1 MTGGRRTYPGQS
13 ASAGIALGLA
23 HRVDLPPTELH
34 TPALASGDSVQQVL
48 AAFEAVAEQLF
59 ELATTLRASG
69 QADLADIVETNGYIA
84 QDHDLREGAVRR
96 IREEE
101 AHAAHAVAQSVYEYA
116 DALSALDDPTLA
128 ERATDVRQVGRRVLA
143 QLSGSATATPDGP
156 LVLCA
161 HEVGAADLL
170 ERGEMVV
177 AAVSVLGGPN
187 GHASIIARS
196 LGIPLLLGVDPAL
209 LTERDGTEILV
220 DTGRSTATVNPAQ
233 HERAEAITAMNTA
246 RRRREALAA
255 ERDRPCR
262 TLDGHPVSLRANVA
276 TVVEAKTAVAHN
288 AAGVGLLRT
297 ELPFLDAYTWP
308 TESQHS
314 AVLTPILRKLA
325 GQPVTVRTLDFADDK
340 LPPFLKAGR
349 EGEKL
354 GRGLPLMLA
363 EPVAFAEQFRA
374 ILAAGLGTELRVMI
388 PMVASVA
395 ELRAC
400 KEILEKCAAQLGV
413 PAPPIGAMIE
423 LREAVA
429 AADALAR
436 ESAFFSIGSNDLTSQ
451 ILGLDRRDPALTPEL
466 AAHPTVLR
474 AIAATV
480 EAAHRYGRQ
489 VSVCG
494 DAAAHPL
501 VIPLLIGLGVDILSV
516 APAAVDEVRALV
528 RRLNLQLCAEAAS
541 RALHSH
547 VFDEVARIVQERCA
561 PAVP

>member
-1 MTGGRRTYPGQS
+1 MTGRRTYSGQA
-13 ASAGIALGLA
+13 ASTGIALGSA
-23 HRVDLPPTELH
+23 HHIDLPPVQRNAP
-34 TPALASGDSVQQVL
+34 TPAPGDSVQQVI
-48 AAFEAVAEQLF
+48 AAFDAAAEQLF
-59 ELATTLRASG
+59 ELAETLRGSG
-69 QADLADIVETNGYIA
+69 QADLADIVEANGYIA

-96 IREEE
+96 IRDEE
-101 AHAAHAVAQSVYEYA
+101 AHAAHAVAQAAYEYA
-116 DALSALDDPTLA
+116 DALAALSDPVLA
-128 ERATDVRQVGRRVLA
+128 ERAADVRQVGRRVLA
-143 QLSGSATATPDGP
+143 QLSGTATATPDGP

-170 ERGEMVV
+170 ERGDLVV

-209 LTERDGTEILV
+209 LQEPEGAEVLV
-220 DTGRSTATVNPAQ
+220 DTGQSTATVNPAR
-233 HERAEAITAMNTA
+233 HERAEAITAMNAA

-255 ERDRPCR
+255 ERHLPCR
-262 TLDGHPVSLRANVA
+262 TLDGHSVSLRANVA

-308 TESQHS
+308 TESQHT
-314 AVLTPILRKLA
+314 AVLAPILRKLA

-363 EPVAFAEQFRA
+363 QPAAFAEQFRA
-374 ILAAGLGTELRVMI
+374 ILTAGAGTELRIMI

-400 KEILEKCAAQLGV
+400 KDILEKCAAQLGV

-436 ESAFFSIGSNDLTSQ
+436 ESAFFSIGSNDLTGQ
-451 ILGLDRRDPALTPEL
+451 ILQLDRRDPALTPEL
-466 AAHPTVLR
+466 AAHPLVLR

-501 VIPLLIGLGVDILSV
+501 VIPLLIGLGCDVLSV
-516 APAAVDEVRALV
+516 APAALDEVRARV
-528 RRLNLQLCAEAAS
+528 RRLDLKLCVEAAS
-541 RALHSH
+541 RALRSD
-547 VFDEVARIVQERCA
+547 VFDEVARIVQERCT
-561 PAVP
+561 PSVP

>member
-1 MTGGRRTYPGQS
+1 MTGRRTYPGQA
-13 ASAGIALGLA
+13 ASTGIALGSA
-23 HRVDLPPTELH
+23 HHIDLPPVQRNAP
-34 TPALASGDSVQQVL
+34 TPPAGDSVQQVI
-48 AAFEAVAEQLF
+48 AAFDAVAEQLF
-59 ELATTLRASG
+59 ELAETLRGSG
-69 QADLADIVETNGYIA
+69 QADLADIVEANGYIA

-96 IREEE
+96 IRDEE
-101 AHAAHAVAQSVYEYA
+101 AHAAHAVAQAAYEYA
-116 DALSALDDPTLA
+116 DALAALSDPVLA
-128 ERATDVRQVGRRVLA
+128 ERAADVRQVGRRVLA
-143 QLSGSATATPDGP
+143 QLSGTATATPDGP

-170 ERGEMVV
+170 ERGDLVV

-209 LTERDGTEILV
+209 LQEPEGAEVLV
-220 DTGRSTATVNPAQ
+220 DTGQSTATVNPAR

-255 ERDRPCR
+255 ERHLPCR
-262 TLDGHPVSLRANVA
+262 TLDGHSVSLRANVA

-288 AAGVGLLRT
+288 SAGVGLLRT
-297 ELPFLDAYTWP
+297 ELPFLDAHTWP
-308 TESQHS
+308 IESQHT
-314 AVLTPILRKLA
+314 AVLAPILRKLA

-363 EPVAFAEQFRA
+363 QPAAFAEQFRA
-374 ILAAGLGTELRVMI
+374 ILTAGAGTELRIMI

-400 KEILEKCAAQLGV
+400 KDILEKCAAQLGV

-436 ESAFFSIGSNDLTSQ
+436 ESAFFSIGSNDLTGQ
-451 ILGLDRRDPALTPEL
+451 ILQLDRRDPALTPEL
-466 AAHPTVLR
+466 AAHPSVLR

-480 EAAHRYGRQ
+480 EAAHRHGRQ

-501 VIPLLIGLGVDILSV
+501 VIPLLIGLGCDVLSV
-516 APAAVDEVRALV
+516 APAALDEVRARV
-528 RRLNLQLCAEAAS
+528 RRLDLKHCAEAAS
-541 RALHSH
+541 RALRSD
-547 VFDEVARIVQERCA
+547 VFDEVARIVQERCT
-561 PAVP
+561 PSVP

>member
-1 MTGGRRTYPGQS
+1 MTGRRSYPGQA
-13 ASAGIALGLA
+13 ASTGIALGWA
-23 HRVDLPPTELH
+23 HHIDLPTVQRDAPT
-34 TPALASGDSVQQVL
+34 PASGDSVQQVL
-48 AAFEAVAEQLF
+48 AAFDAVAEQLF
-59 ELATTLRASG
+59 ELAETLRGSG
-69 QADLADIVETNGYIA
+69 QTDLADIVEANGYIA

-96 IREEE
+96 IRDEE
-101 AHAAHAVAQSVYEYA
+101 AHAAHAVAQATYEYA
-116 DALSALDDPTLA
+116 DALAALSDPVLA
-128 ERATDVRQVGRRVLA
+128 ERAADVRQVGRRVLA
-143 QLSGSATATPDGP
+143 QLSGASAATPDGP

-170 ERGEMVV
+170 ERGDLVV

-209 LTERDGTEILV
+209 LRESEGTEVLV
-220 DTGRSTATVNPAQ
+220 DTGRSTATVNPAR
-233 HERAEAITAMNTA
+233 HERAEAITAMNAA

-255 ERDRPCR
+255 ERDLPCR
-262 TLDGHPVSLRANVA
+262 TLDGHAVSLRANVA

-297 ELPFLDAYTWP
+297 ELPFLDARTWP
-308 TESQHS
+308 TESQHT
-314 AVLTPILRKLA
+314 AVLAPILRKLA
-325 GQPVTVRTLDFADDK
+325 NQPVTVRTLDFADDK
-340 LPPFLKAGR
+340 LPPFLSAGR
-349 EGEKL
+349 EGAKL

-363 EPVAFAEQFRA
+363 QPAAFAEQFRA
-374 ILAAGLGTELRVMI
+374 ILTAGAGTDLRIMI

-400 KEILEKCAAQLGV
+400 KDILEKCAAQLGV

-451 ILGLDRRDPALTPEL
+451 ILRLDRRDPTLTPQL
-466 AAHPTVLR
+466 AAHPSVLR

-489 VSVCG
+489 VSLCG

-501 VIPLLIGLGVDILSV
+501 VIPLLIGLGCDVLSV
-516 APAAVDEVRALV
+516 APAALDEVRARV
-528 RRLNLQLCAEAAS
+528 RRLDLKRCVEAAS
-541 RALHSH
+541 RALRSD
-547 VFDEVARIVQERCA
+547 VFDEVARIVQERCT

>member
-1 MTGGRRTYPGQS
+1 MSGRRTFPGQA

-23 HRVDLPPTELH
+23 HRVDLPPAELH
-34 TPALASGDSVQQVL
+34 GPAAVAGDAAQHVL
-48 AAFEAVAEQLF
+48 AAFDAVAEQLLD
-59 ELATTLRASG
+59 LAATLRASG
-69 QADLADIVETNGYIA
+69 QADLADIVEANGYIA
-84 QDHDLREGAVRR
+84 QDRDLRDGAVRR

-116 DALSALDDPTLA
+116 DALAALNDPVLA

-143 QLSGSATATPDGP
+143 QLSGSSSATPDGP

-170 ERGEMVV
+170 ERGDMVV

-209 LTERDGTEILV
+209 LAEPDGTEILV
-220 DTGRSTATVNPAQ
+220 DTGRSSATVHPEP
-233 HERAEAITAMNTA
+233 HERAEAISAMNAA
-246 RRRREALAA
+246 RRRRAALAA
-255 ERDRPCR
+255 ERDLPCR
-262 TLDGHPVSLRANVA
+262 TLDGHVVSLRANVA

-308 TESQHS
+308 TESQHA

-325 GQPVTVRTLDFADDK
+325 GKPVTVRTLDFADDK

-349 EGEKL
+349 DGEKL
-354 GRGLPLMLA
+354 GRGLPLMLD
-363 EPVAFAEQFRA
+363 EPAAFAEQFRA
-374 ILAAGLGTELRVMI
+374 ILAAGVGTELRIMI

-423 LREAVA
+423 LPEAVA

-451 ILGLDRRDPALTPEL
+451 ILELDRRDPALTPEL
-466 AAHPTVLR
+466 AAHPRVLR

-501 VIPLLIGLGVDILSV
+501 VVPLLLGLGCDVLSV
-516 APAAVDEVRALV
+516 APAALDEVRARV
-528 RRLNLQLCAEAAS
+528 RRLNLELCAETAAQ
-541 RALHSH
+541 ALRSQL
-547 VFDEVARIVQERCA
+547 FDEVAGIVQERCA

>member
-1 MTGGRRTYPGQS
+1 VTGRRTYSGQA
-13 ASAGIALGLA
+13 ASTGIALGSA
-23 HRVDLPPTELH
+23 HHIDLPPVQRNAP
-34 TPALASGDSVQQVL
+34 TPAPGDSVQQVI
-48 AAFEAVAEQLF
+48 AAFDAAAEQLF
-59 ELATTLRASG
+59 ELAETLRGSG
-69 QADLADIVETNGYIA
+69 QADLADIVEANGYIA

-96 IREEE
+96 IRDEE
-101 AHAAHAVAQSVYEYA
+101 AHAAHAVAQAAYEYA
-116 DALSALDDPTLA
+116 DALAALSDPVLA
-128 ERATDVRQVGRRVLA
+128 ERAADVRQVGRRVLA
-143 QLSGSATATPDGP
+143 QLSGTATATPDGP

-170 ERGEMVV
+170 ERGDLVV

-209 LTERDGTEILV
+209 LQEPEGAEVLV
-220 DTGRSTATVNPAQ
+220 DTGQSTATVNPAR
-233 HERAEAITAMNTA
+233 HERAEAITAMNAA

-255 ERDRPCR
+255 ERHLPCR
-262 TLDGHPVSLRANVA
+262 TLDGHSVSLRANVA

-308 TESQHS
+308 TESQHT
-314 AVLTPILRKLA
+314 AVLAPILRKLA

-363 EPVAFAEQFRA
+363 QPAAFAEQFRA
-374 ILAAGLGTELRVMI
+374 ILTAGAGTELRIMI

-400 KEILEKCAAQLGV
+400 KDILEKCAAQLGV

-436 ESAFFSIGSNDLTSQ
+436 ESAFFSIGSNDLTGQ
-451 ILGLDRRDPALTPEL
+451 ILQLDRRDPALTPEL
-466 AAHPTVLR
+466 AAHPLVLR

-501 VIPLLIGLGVDILSV
+501 VIPLLIGLGCDVLSV
-516 APAAVDEVRALV
+516 APAALDEVRARV
-528 RRLNLQLCAEAAS
+528 RRLDLKLCVDAAS
-541 RALHSH
+541 RALRSD
-547 VFDEVARIVQERCA
+547 VFDEVARIVQERCT
-561 PAVP
+561 PSVP

>member
-1 MTGGRRTYPGQS
+1 MTGRRTYSGQA
-13 ASAGIALGLA
+13 ASTGIALGSA
-23 HRVDLPPTELH
+23 HHIDLPPVQRNAP
-34 TPALASGDSVQQVL
+34 TPAPGDSVQQVI
-48 AAFEAVAEQLF
+48 AAFDAAAEQLF
-59 ELATTLRASG
+59 ELAETLRGSG
-69 QADLADIVETNGYIA
+69 QADLADIVEANGYIA
-84 QDHDLREGAVRR
+84 QDQDLREGAVRR
-96 IREEE
+96 IRDEE
-101 AHAAHAVAQSVYEYA
+101 AHAAHAVAQAAYEYA
-116 DALSALDDPTLA
+116 DALAALSDPVLA
-128 ERATDVRQVGRRVLA
+128 ERAADVRQVGRRVLA
-143 QLSGSATATPDGP
+143 QLSGTATATPDGP

-170 ERGEMVV
+170 ERGDLVV

-209 LTERDGTEILV
+209 LQEPEGAEVLV
-220 DTGRSTATVNPAQ
+220 DTGQSTATVNPAR
-233 HERAEAITAMNTA
+233 HERAEAITAMNAA

-255 ERDRPCR
+255 ERHLPCR
-262 TLDGHPVSLRANVA
+262 TLDGHSVSLRANVA

-308 TESQHS
+308 TESQHT
-314 AVLTPILRKLA
+314 AVLAPILRKLA

-363 EPVAFAEQFRA
+363 QPAAFAEQFRA
-374 ILAAGLGTELRVMI
+374 ILTAGAGTELRIMI

-400 KEILEKCAAQLGV
+400 KDILEKCAAQLGV

-436 ESAFFSIGSNDLTSQ
+436 ESAFFSIGSNDLTGQ
-451 ILGLDRRDPALTPEL
+451 ILQLDRRDPALTPEL
-466 AAHPTVLR
+466 AAHPLVLR

-501 VIPLLIGLGVDILSV
+501 VIPLLIGLGCDVLSV
-516 APAAVDEVRALV
+516 APAALDEVRARV
-528 RRLNLQLCAEAAS
+528 RRLDLKLCVDAAS
-541 RALHSH
+541 RALRSD
-547 VFDEVARIVQERCA
+547 VFDEVARIVQERCT
-561 PAVP
+561 PSVP